1 MSYGFMPGM
10 QSVTFVP
17 DQLVSGNLKIVTQPI
32 TIGASQ
38 TLIRGAALGKV
49 TATGE
54 YILSVATAT
63 DGSQTPCAILIDDV
77 TTAAGA
83 TATGDAYVMGEFN
96 TNYMT
101 YDASWT
107 VATLTEAMRPF
118 GIYLKTS
125 VSGAPPTS

>member
-1 MSYGFMPGM
+1 MTYGFMPGM

-17 DQLVSGNLKIVTQPI
+17 DQLVAGNCKIVTQPI

-38 TLIRGAALGKV
+38 TLLRGAVLGKV

-63 DGSQTPCAILIDDV
+63 DGSEVPCAILVEDV

-83 TATGDAYVMGEFN
+83 TAPGDAYVMGEFN

-107 VATLTEAMRPF
+107 VATLTEAMRPYA
-118 GIYLKTS
+118 IYLKTS
-125 VSGAPPTS
+125 ISGAPPTS